1 MESKRRNLGHA
12 GVRTRMRTQS
22 VLNFLSALSAQGEKP
37 LQMVMQDLH
46 AVAAAEGS
54 GLSEVLCLVLVPC

>member
-46 AVAAAEGS
+46 AVAAAEG
-54 GLSEVLCLVLVPC
+54 